1 MKMRGGK
8 RSGTITETDMVSMS
22 DIAFL
27 LIIFFMIT
35 TQFMRDNVEVD
46 IPELPAHERT
56 ESGISVAMDKDGGI
70 WLNGEEIDTPAGIEA
85 ELRSLLEG
93 REEAEQRQVRFRCE
107 ADLTQK
113 QYGPV
118 MEAISAAGGVIS
130 IIFDRREES

>member
-1 MKMRGGK
+1 MKMRLPRRGGA
-8 RSGTITETDMVSMS
+8 ITETDMVSMS

-35 TQFMRDNVEVD
+35 TQFMRDNVEVE
-46 IPELPAHERT
+46 IPELQKHDRT
-56 ESGISVAMDKDGGI
+56 ESGISVAMDEDGGI
-70 WLNGEEIDTPAGIEA
+70 WLDGEEYDTPAGIEA
-85 ELRSLLEG
+85 EIRSLLGG
-93 REEAEQRQVRFRCE
+93 REEAERRQIRFRCE

-130 IIFDRREES
+130 IIFDRREDS